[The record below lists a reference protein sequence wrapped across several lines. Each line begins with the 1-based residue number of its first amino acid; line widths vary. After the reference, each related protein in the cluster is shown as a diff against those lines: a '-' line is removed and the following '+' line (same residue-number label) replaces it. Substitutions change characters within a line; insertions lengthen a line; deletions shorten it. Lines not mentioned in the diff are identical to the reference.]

1 MDDLDG
7 PPIQEHSLAG
17 QKRKRPDQAV
27 PPGGAKLVG
36 IHNLLLVD
44 YNEVTK
50 LTEYLDSS
58 QKHLISAWSNTIQPE
73 WWGLPKLMG
82 DWTGERVK
90 LRGSHDDRYYHLVI

>member
-27 PPGGAKLVG
+27 WGRNWLGSR
-36 IHNLLLVD
+36 NLLLVD
-44 YNEVTK
+44 CSEVTR

-82 DWTGERVK
+82 DWTGERVNSG
-90 LRGSHDDRYYHLVI
+90 LS